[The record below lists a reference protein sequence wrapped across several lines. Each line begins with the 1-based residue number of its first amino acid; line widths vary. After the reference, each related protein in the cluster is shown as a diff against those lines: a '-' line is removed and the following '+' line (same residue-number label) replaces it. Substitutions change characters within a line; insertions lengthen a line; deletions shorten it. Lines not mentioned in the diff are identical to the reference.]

1 MNINITKQQWTIIG
15 VVVAIIAVWYF
26 FLRKKKTES
35 SFYGCKSDEYICGV
49 TGSGNSA
56 QTKCCPLGRRRVTA
70 ESGYIGTPPFRKR
83 LDFMPIPTASAQP
96 RYHCDWTDPRTGQV
110 TTYEG
115 PCNKA
120 KANMGWVTIF
130 S

>member
-1 MNINITKQQWTIIG
+1 MNITKQQWTIIG
-15 VVVAIIAVWYF
+15 VVVAIILVWYF
-26 FLRKKKTES
+26 FLRKKK
-35 SFYGCKSDEYICGV
+35 
-49 TGSGNSA
+49 
-56 QTKCCPLGRRRVTA
+56 A
-70 ESGYIGTPPFRKR
+70 ESGYKGIAPFRKR
-83 LDFMPIPTASAQP
+83 LDFLPSESQQP

-130 S
+130 D